1 MYTLEEIKNQLVLK
15 SEKKSIVFP
24 EGESEII
31 QSVAKTLVD
40 EKLGTPILLF
50 KSSDQVPSEIKNN
63 SSIKTICLDE
73 FDTKEFEEEFVKLR
87 KGKATIEVAHQV
99 MQLPNY
105 VGAMLVKLNQA
116 DCMLSGLNNTTADT
130 IRPAL
135 QIIGTK
141 PGYNIASSIFIMS
154 KGNENY
160 IFTDCALNIKPT
172 SQQLVEITQMAV
184 DFAKTLNVKNVE
196 AALLSY
202 STNGSGK
209 GEDVDRVHQA
219 VEILKSTEK
228 DYVCEGEIQ
237 FDAAFDKK
245 TRDKKFK
252 NCLLTKQTPD
262 IFVFPDINAG
272 NIGYKIAQRM
282 GGFEAIGPFVLG
294 LNQPVNDLSRG
305 ATFIDVLN
313 TAIMTLHLSY

>member
-1 MYTLEEIKNQLVLK
+1 MYSIQDIKNKLSVNLD
-15 SEKKSIVFP
+15 KKSIVFP
-24 EGESEII
+24 EGEATVI
-31 QSVAKTLVD
+31 QNVAKTLVE
-40 EKLGTPILLF
+40 EKLGNPILLF
-50 KSSDQVPSEIKNN
+50 KNEVDIPSDLKNHSDIKVIAIDKLDTATLEEKFVEI
-63 SSIKTICLDE
+63 
-73 FDTKEFEEEFVKLR
+73 R
-87 KGKATIEVAHQV
+87 KGKATIEVAKQM

-105 VGAMLVKLNQA
+105 VGAMLVKMNQA

-141 PGYNIASSIFIMS
+141 PGYSIASSVFIMS
-154 KGNENY
+154 KGEENY
-160 IFTDCALNIKPT
+160 IFTDCALNIRPT
-172 SQQLVEITQMAV
+172 SEQLADMTDMAA

-209 GEDVDRVHQA
+209 GEDVDRVRA
-219 VEILKSTEK
+219 AAKILKNKEK
-228 DYVCEGEIQ
+228 DYLADGEIQ
-237 FDAAFDKK
+237 FDAAFDKSV
-245 TRDKKFK
+245 RDKKFP
-252 NCLLTKQTPD
+252 NNLLTKQTPD
-262 IFVFPDINAG
+262 IFIFPDINAG

-305 ATFIDVLN
+305 ATLVDVLN
-313 TAIMTLHLSY
+313 TAIMTLHLS

>member
-1 MYTLEEIKNQLVLK
+1 MYSIQDIKDKLSAK
-15 SEKKSIVFP
+15 ADKKSIVFP
-24 EGESEII
+24 EGEASII
-31 QSVAKTLVD
+31 QNVAKTLVA
-40 EKLGTPILLF
+40 EKLAKPVLLF
-50 KSSDQVPSEIKNN
+50 KQTKDIPSDLKDHKEIRV
-63 SSIKTICLDE
+63 IALDQL
-73 FDTKEFEEEFVKLR
+73 DTTKLEEKFVEIR
-87 KGKATIEVAHQV
+87 KGKATAEVAKQM

-105 VGAMLVKLNQA
+105 VGAMLVKLNDA

-141 PGYNIASSIFIMS
+141 PGYSIASSVFIMS
-154 KGNENY
+154 KDDQNY

-172 SQQLVEITQMAV
+172 SQQLADMTDMAA
-184 DFAKTLNVKNVE
+184 DFAKTLNVSNVE

-209 GEDVDRVHQA
+209 GEDVDRVRQA
-219 VEILKSTEK
+219 VEILKNKQK
-228 DYVCEGEIQ
+228 DYLADGEIQ
-237 FDAAFDKK
+237 FDAAFDK
-245 TRDKKFK
+245 TVRDKKFS
-252 NCLLTKQTPD
+252 NSVLTKQTPD

-305 ATFIDVLN
+305 ATLVDVLN
-313 TAIMTLHLSY
+313 TAIMTLHLS

>member
-1 MYTLEEIKNQLVLK
+1 MYSIQDIKNRL
-15 SEKKSIVFP
+15 SENADKKSIVFP
-24 EGESEII
+24 EGEASII
-31 QSVAKTLVD
+31 QNVAKTLVE
-40 EKLGTPILLF
+40 EKLGNPILLF
-50 KSSDQVPSEIKNN
+50 KNEADIPSDLKNHSDIKVIAIDKLDTTALEEKFVEI
-63 SSIKTICLDE
+63 
-73 FDTKEFEEEFVKLR
+73 R
-87 KGKATIEVAHQV
+87 KGKATIEVAKQM

-105 VGAMLVKLNQA
+105 VGAMLVKMNQA

-141 PGYNIASSIFIMS
+141 PGYSIASSVFIMS
-154 KGNENY
+154 KGEENY
-160 IFTDCALNIKPT
+160 IFTDCALNIRPT
-172 SQQLVEITQMAV
+172 SQQLADMTDMAA

-209 GEDVDRVHQA
+209 GEDVDRVHAA
-219 VEILKSTEK
+219 VEILKNKEK
-228 DYVCEGEIQ
+228 DYLADGEIQ
-237 FDAAFDKK
+237 FDAAFDKSV
-245 TRDKKFK
+245 RDKKFP
-252 NCLLTKQTPD
+252 NNLLTKQTPD

-305 ATFIDVLN
+305 ATLVDVLN
-313 TAIMTLHLSY
+313 TAIMTLHLS